1 MREYAKF
8 NMKKLLFII
17 TLIFST
23 SVFAVDYPGKQQEFL
38 SPDEAFK
45 MSISDLGNKEIQISW
60 DIEEGYYLYMG
71 MFEFSI
77 NQDNVKI
84 LNVAMPDGLKKKD
97 EFFGDVDVYYQ
108 STYARLAFDNINKN
122 TNLTITY
129 QGCADAGLCYPP
141 IKKTISLREFSLD
154 ENGLIK
160 TSSTN
165 SQYTISQQLSNQ
177 SILLNIFLF
186 LIAGLLLS
194 FTPCVF
200 PMIPILTGIIVG
212 QGPNISRQ
220 KSFLLSLTYV
230 LSMALTYA
238 IAGTIIAASG
248 TNIQASLQN
257 PFVIGGFAIL
267 FVLLALSMFN
277 IITIQMPKYFQNI
290 LISKSNTKGSGSYIG
305 VGIMGSLSALIVG
318 PCVTAPLI
326 GALVYIAST
335 NNYIIGATALFSL
348 GVGMGLPLLILGT
361 SASELMKK
369 IGPYLEFVNKIF
381 GILFLIV
388 AVWLIERILSIH
400 ISALLWA
407 ILAIFIAQVLY
418 RSNVKI
424 DLVRISF
431 KLISIILISYSLLQI
446 YGLNVK
452 KDFDPITSFIEK
464 ENNLEFIKLDD
475 AKKVFESISSSE
487 NITMIDL
494 WADWC
499 VACKELDK
507 YTFSDARVYKLLN
520 KINVIKFDVTDNNND
535 HTQFLNEYKIY
546 GPPAIMFFD
555 NNGVEIEAT
564 RIVGFIDADKLLVT
578 LKKLNLN

>member
-1 MREYAKF
+1 MREYAEF
-8 NMKKLLFII
+8 NMKKLLSII

-23 SVFAVDYPGKQQEFL
+23 SVLAIDYPGKQQEFI

-45 MSISDLGNKEIQISW
+45 MSISKLGDKEIQISW

-71 MFEFSI
+71 MFEFSTD
-77 NQDNVKI
+77 QDNANI
-84 LNVAMPDGLKKKD
+84 LSIEMPDGLKKKD

-108 STYARLAFDNINKN
+108 STYAKLVFDNINDN
-122 TNLTITY
+122 TDLIVTY

-141 IKKTISLREFSLD
+141 IKKNISLKEFASD
-154 ENGLIK
+154 ETGLLK
-160 TSSTN
+160 TSLSN
-165 SQYTISQQLSNQ
+165 NQHTISQQLSNQ
-177 SILLNIFLF
+177 SITLNIFLF
-186 LIAGLLLS
+186 LLAGLLLS

-212 QGPNISRQ
+212 QGPDLSRR

-238 IAGTIIAASG
+238 IVGTVIAASG

-257 PFVIGGFAIL
+257 PFIIGGFATL
-267 FVLLALSMFN
+267 FVILALSMFN

-290 LISKSNTKGSGSYIG
+290 LIKKSNSENSGSYIG

-348 GVGMGLPLLILGT
+348 GIGMGLPLLILGT

-388 AVWLIERILSIH
+388 AVWLVERVLSIY

-407 ILAIFIAQVLY
+407 IVAIFIALIFY
-418 RSNVKI
+418 KSNIKI
-424 DLVRISF
+424 SLIRISL
-431 KLISIILISYSLLQI
+431 KLISIILFSYSLLQI

-452 KDFDPITSFIEK
+452 KDFDPMVSFIEK
-464 ENNLEFIKLDD
+464 ENNLEFIKLDNTT
-475 AKKVFESISSSE
+475 KVFKSISSSE

-507 YTFSDARVYKLLN
+507 YTFSDARVYTLLN

-535 HTQFLNEYKIY
+535 HAKFLSDYKIY
-546 GPPAIMFFD
+546 GPPALMFFD
-555 NNGVEIEAT
+555 NNGSEIEAA
-564 RIVGFIDADKLLVT
+564 RIIGFIDADRLLT
-578 LKKLNLN
+578 NLEKLNLN

>member
-1 MREYAKF
+1 MREYAEF
-8 NMKKLLFII
+8 NMKKLLSII

-23 SVFAVDYPGKQQEFL
+23 SVLAIDYPGKQQEFI

-45 MSISDLGNKEIQISW
+45 MSISKLGDKEIQISW

-71 MFEFSI
+71 MFEFSTD
-77 NQDNVKI
+77 QDNANI
-84 LNVAMPDGLKKKD
+84 LSIEMPDGLKKKD

-108 STYARLAFDNINKN
+108 STYAKLVFDNINDN
-122 TNLTITY
+122 TDLIVTY

-141 IKKTISLREFSLD
+141 IKKNISLKEFASD
-154 ENGLIK
+154 ETGLLK
-160 TSSTN
+160 TSLSN
-165 SQYTISQQLSNQ
+165 NQHTISQQLSNQ
-177 SILLNIFLF
+177 SITLNIFLF
-186 LIAGLLLS
+186 LLAGLLLS

-212 QGPNISRQ
+212 QGPDLSRR

-238 IAGTIIAASG
+238 IVGTVIAASG

-257 PFVIGGFAIL
+257 PFIIGGFATL
-267 FVLLALSMFN
+267 FVILALSMFN

-290 LISKSNTKGSGSYIG
+290 LIKKSNSENSGSYIG

-348 GVGMGLPLLILGT
+348 GIGMGLPLLILGT

-388 AVWLIERILSIH
+388 AVWLVERILSIY

-407 ILAIFIAQVLY
+407 IVAIFIALIFY
-418 RSNVKI
+418 KSNIKI
-424 DLVRISF
+424 SLIRISL
-431 KLISIILISYSLLQI
+431 KLISIILFSYSLLQI

-452 KDFDPITSFIEK
+452 KDFDPMVSFIEK
-464 ENNLEFIKLDD
+464 ENNLEFIKLDNTT
-475 AKKVFESISSSE
+475 KVFKSISSSE

-507 YTFSDARVYKLLN
+507 YTFSDARVYTLLN

-535 HTQFLNEYKIY
+535 HAKFLSDYKIY
-546 GPPAIMFFD
+546 GPPALMFFD
-555 NNGVEIEAT
+555 NNGSEIEAA
-564 RIVGFIDADKLLVT
+564 RIIGFIDADRLLT
-578 LKKLNLN
+578 NLEKLNLN